1 MREEQLVAVV
11 EKLNRDLEID
21 DHQKEYYV
29 EIFKRQSALECLY
42 DSERGRREDL
52 EVALGDAESQVS
64 DLSTSLEAERSQRV
78 LTNHDVAATKKL
90 VDTMVEE
97 IGAVMTETAV
107 QQIVDSNFSK
117 LKDGL
122 AQMDSLMKNLHEQME
137 ELGPV
142 VEEIERDSEASQI
155 SIC

>member
-1 MREEQLVAVV
+1 
-11 EKLNRDLEID
+11 
-21 DHQKEYYV
+21 
-29 EIFKRQSALECLY
+29 
-42 DSERGRREDL
+42 
-52 EVALGDAESQVS
+52 VS
-64 DLSTSLEAERSQRV
+64 DLSESLEAERSQRV